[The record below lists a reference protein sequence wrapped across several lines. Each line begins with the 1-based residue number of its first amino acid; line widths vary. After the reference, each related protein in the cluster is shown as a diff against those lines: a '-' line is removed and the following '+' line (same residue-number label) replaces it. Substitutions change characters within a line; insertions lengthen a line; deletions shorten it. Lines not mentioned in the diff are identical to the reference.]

1 MNNFTPRQQFIL
13 NKVLNEGPFNIKGLH
28 KQLNI
33 STRTILREISSI
45 NKSLKKYSVNIFND
59 EDMNLSLSGNKDKI
73 EEIKVSLNQVP
84 MQWLFNKEQRQ
95 IIIACELL
103 VTKEPIKASYF
114 SHKFNVVM
122 GSISLDLDSIENM
135 VLTKNLCLIR
145 KRSHGISIEGSEWNK
160 RIALVEL
167 LFELKPYED
176 LLPILYDE
184 KVDQTVKA
192 FFEIIFGTKI
202 INLVRET
209 FQESKFSYIKVN
221 DVKYFSLFIQIL
233 LSIKKTE
240 NGDNIELPEK
250 IKKEIQSLDVYEK
263 LKNINETLIENN
275 INLPEDEL
283 VYLSLYLSE
292 YNYFLNSNGNFTQS
306 DINYEDLALELVTE
320 VSKKIQV
327 DLMNDIQ
334 LIRDLSQHLKQTFYM
349 LNLGLVVIN
358 PLISEIKEHYTDLFK
373 VINNKCKLI
382 FSRYN
387 LKIPLEEVGYI
398 TMHIDVALQRQQAF
412 LRKIKTMVVCPGGIA
427 TARILCNKI
436 QALFPDI
443 GNLAIT
449 SINDVS
455 RRLEEESFDLIL
467 STVPINL
474 SIKNKVIVVSPF
486 MTKENIEKVNSFI
499 FDFKL
504 DNQVKLVQLPSSL
517 DDDEVT
523 NSEYE
528 LANTILKNFQL
539 KKTKV
544 DSFADLINFIVEDI
558 YEIDLTHDKNAIIN
572 GILKR
577 EEKGNVV
584 VPGSGIALIHTRCDE
599 MVTPFVGVYRVEDPI
614 RMSSIGFSTE
624 EVGTFLVLLARQNE
638 SNYILQLLGKISV
651 SLIEQKEFV
660 ETLKI
665 GSITD
670 IRNNLINIVNKEED
684 N

>member
-73 EEIKVSLNQVP
+73 EEIKESLNQVP

-176 LLPILYDE
+176 LLPILYEE

-263 LKNINETLIENN
+263 LKNINETLIDNN

-443 GNLAIT
+443 GTLAIT
-449 SINDVS
+449 AINDVS

-467 STVPINL
+467 STVPINF
-474 SIKNKVIVVSPF
+474 SIKNRVIVVSPF

-558 YEIDLTHDKNAIIN
+558 YEIDLTTDKNAIIN

-599 MVTPFVGVYRVEDPI
+599 MVTPFVGVYRVEEPI

>member
-73 EEIKVSLNQVP
+73 EEIKESLNQVP

-176 LLPILYDE
+176 LLPILYEE

-443 GNLAIT
+443 GTLAIT
-449 SINDVS
+449 AINDVS

-474 SIKNKVIVVSPF
+474 SIKNRVIVVSPF

-558 YEIDLTHDKNAIIN
+558 YEIDLTSDKNAIIN

-599 MVTPFVGVYRVEDPI
+599 MVTPFVGVYRVEEPI